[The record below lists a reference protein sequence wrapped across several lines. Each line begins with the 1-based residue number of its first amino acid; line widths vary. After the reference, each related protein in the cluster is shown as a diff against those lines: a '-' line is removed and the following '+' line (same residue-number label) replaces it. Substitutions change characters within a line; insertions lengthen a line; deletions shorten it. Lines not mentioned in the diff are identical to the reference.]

1 VTWPGLA
8 WPDLT
13 IYGAA
18 NEWKSKQ
25 HSNLWHFSHHS
36 LFLFFFSTGKDNRTI
51 LWDLFTLKPIAD
63 VPNDAVSLQESTNS
77 GSDAMFAAGGL
88 ASSQQ
93 RRYDVQWSPIKRG
106 VASTCSLD
114 RKVQAHSILGLSGKS
129 GRPPKWL
136 RPSSS
141 VSFGFGGSV
150 VSCGSENKIVS
161 LSTVVEQPQLQ
172 QVSDTFEGTIES
184 TNVVDFCKDLAYKAR
199 DPGEA
204 QLWGFMQVIF
214 ETNARQE
221 LLDHLG
227 FDPTAIANAAAAYKE
242 DTTSN
247 GVESMSLKD
256 QPPNVG
262 MSKPAEEMVKKAL
275 LVGNFE
281 AAVDCCFRIGN
292 LADALVLASCGGA
305 DLWAKTQARYFKV
318 ESSKRPFLSIV
329 SAIIHTQL
337 EELVRCSNPKKWQ
350 ETLAILSTYGKSD
363 EFPTLCIALGD
374 LLETSG
380 DPRSAS
386 LCYMCALS
394 LDEAVKFWRAQL
406 DLANK
411 EKQTDG
417 MDLLALHEF
426 VVKVSVFLK
435 AAGPSAVLDPKDAD
449 LFSKYAEKL
458 SEQGLL
464 VAAAKYCKGEGE
476 DSRILRDRLYR
487 SKASPACLAAMGGS
501 PPEFPFTLANI
512 QQSRGQTSGAETRKN
527 QQQQAAAAIQ
537 QQEVAAAAAAAI
549 HQNNQNTSQ
558 QSNTPQNYTRQESSN
573 SATSANGQQ
582 SQYNQ
587 QQQYGQHT
595 AAQTAQP
602 TQAAPDALPAGWV
615 ALQDPSSGSMYYAN
629 QATGEVTW
637 EKPQDAPQPA
647 YAPAPAPQPVEQP
660 AASTNG
666 TSSSSTPNRMA
677 SKYGDGFVTS
687 ASHPELA
694 NQYGN
699 VGTR

>member
-1 VTWPGLA
+1 
-8 WPDLT
+8 
-13 IYGAA
+13 
-18 NEWKSKQ
+18 
-25 HSNLWHFSHHS
+25 
-36 LFLFFFSTGKDNRTI
+36 
-51 LWDLFTLKPIAD
+51 
-63 VPNDAVSLQESTNS
+63 
-77 GSDAMFAAGGL
+77 MFAAGGL

-93 RRYDVQWSPIKRG
+93 RRYDVQWSPIRRG

-114 RKVQAHSILGLSGKS
+114 RKVQAHSILGISGKS

-141 VSFGFGGSV
+141 VSFGFGGSI
-150 VSCGSENKIVS
+150 VSCGAENKIVS

-172 QVSDTFEGTIES
+172 QVSQTFEATIES
-184 TNVVDFCKDLAYKAR
+184 TNVIDFCKDLARKAR

-242 DTTSN
+242 DATTN
-247 GVESMSLKD
+247 GVAGMSLTDAPK
-256 QPPNVG
+256 VG
-262 MSKPAEEMVKKAL
+262 MSKSAEEMVKKAL

-281 AAVDCCFRIGN
+281 AAVDCCFRVGN

-305 DLWAKTQARYFKV
+305 DLWAKTQARYFEV

-329 SAIIHTQL
+329 SAVIHTQL
-337 EELVRCSNPKKWQ
+337 EELVQFSNPKNWH

-363 EFPTLCIALGD
+363 DFPTLCIALGD

-386 LCYMCALS
+386 LCYMCSLS
-394 LDEAVKFWRAQL
+394 LDKAVKFWRAQL
-406 DLANK
+406 DLANNK
-411 EKQTDG
+411 KKTGG

-435 AAGPSAVLDPKDAD
+435 AAGPSAVLDPKDAE

-476 DSRILRDRLYR
+476 DSKILRDRLYR

-512 QQSRGQTSGAETRKN
+512 QQSRGQTSGAATREA
-527 QQQQAAAAIQ
+527 QQQQAAAA
-537 QQEVAAAAAAAI
+537 AAAAAI
-549 HQNNQNTSQ
+549 QQSNQQTSQ
-558 QSNTPQNYTRQESSN
+558 QSTTQQSGVRQEPAGATSSN
-573 SATSANGQQ
+573 GQK
-582 SQYNQ
+582 SQNSQ
-587 QQQYGQHT
+587 QQQYSQQT

-602 TQAAPDALPAGWV
+602 TQAAPDTLLAGWI
-615 ALQDPSSGSMYYAN
+615 AIQDPSSGNMYYAN
-629 QATGEVTW
+629 QTTGETTW
-637 EKPQDAPQPA
+637 EKPQGAPQPA

-666 TSSSSTPNRMA
+666 VSASTPNRMA

-694 NQYGN
+694 EQYGN

>member
-1 VTWPGLA
+1 LA
-8 WPDLT
+8 FLT
-13 IYGAA
+13 PF
-18 NEWKSKQ
+18 
-25 HSNLWHFSHHS
+25 NLW
-36 LFLFFFSTGKDNRTI
+36 FLLFSTGKDNRTI

-63 VPNDAVSLQESTNS
+63 VPNDVPPVQESSAS
-77 GSDAMFAAGGL
+77 GSDALFAAGGL

-93 RRYDVQWSPIKRG
+93 RRYDVQWSPIRRG

-141 VSFGFGGSV
+141 VSCGFGGSV

-172 QVSDTFEGTIES
+172 QLSETFEATIES
-184 TNVVDFCKDLAYKAR
+184 TNVIDFCKDLAHEAI
-199 DPGEA
+199 DPSEA

-227 FDPTAIANAAAAYKE
+227 FDPTAIANATAAYK
-242 DTTSN
+242 DNATTN
-247 GVESMSLKD
+247 GVEGMSLKD
-256 QPPNVG
+256 KPNVG

-305 DLWAKTQARYFKV
+305 ELWAKTQARYFEV

-337 EELVRCSNPKKWQ
+337 EELVQYSNPKKWH

-363 EFPTLCIALGD
+363 EFPKLCILLGD
-374 LLETSG
+374 LLESSS

-394 LDEAVKFWRAQL
+394 LDKAVKFWRAQL
-406 DLANK
+406 DLANNK
-411 EKQTDG
+411 KKMGD

-435 AAGPSAVLDPKDAD
+435 AAGPSAVLDPKDAE

-476 DSRILRDRLYR
+476 DSKILRDRLYR

-512 QQSRGQTSGAETRKN
+512 QQSRGQTSGAATREA
-527 QQQQAAAAIQ
+527 QQQHAAAAIQ
-537 QQEVAAAAAAAI
+537 QQQLSSTSQ
-549 HQNNQNTSQ
+549 HSNSQ
-558 QSNTPQNYTRQESSN
+558 QSYARQESAN
-573 SATSANGQQ
+573 SANGQQ
-582 SQYNQ
+582 SQNSQ
-587 QQQYGQHT
+587 QQQYSQQT
-595 AAQTAQP
+595 AAQTVQP

-629 QATGEVTW
+629 QTTGETTW
-637 EKPQDAPQPA
+637 EKPQGVPQPA
-647 YAPAPAPQPVEQP
+647 YAYAPASAPQPVEQP
-660 AASTNG
+660 TASTNG
-666 TSSSSTPNRMA
+666 ISASTKNRMA

-687 ASHPELA
+687 ASHPELGS
-694 NQYGN
+694 QYGN

>member
-1 VTWPGLA
+1 MA
-8 WPDLT
+8 FLT
-13 IYGAA
+13 PF
-18 NEWKSKQ
+18 NP
-25 HSNLWHFSHHS
+25 S
-36 LFLFFFSTGKDNRTI
+36 LFFSTGKDNRTI

-63 VPNDAVSLQESTNS
+63 VPNDVPLGQESSNS
-77 GSDAMFAAGGL
+77 ASDALFANSGL

-93 RRYDVQWSPIKRG
+93 RRYDVQWSPIRRG

-114 RKVQAHSILGLSGKS
+114 RKVQVHSILGLSGKS

-172 QVSDTFEGTIES
+172 QVSETFEATIES
-184 TNVVDFCKDLAYKAR
+184 TNVIDFCKDLAHKAR
-199 DPGEA
+199 DPSEA

-242 DTTSN
+242 GATIN
-247 GVESMSLKD
+247 GVEGMSLKD
-256 QPPNVG
+256 KPPNVG
-262 MSKPAEEMVKKAL
+262 MSKSAEEMVKKAL

-305 DLWAKTQARYFKV
+305 DLWAKTQARYFEV

-337 EELVRCSNPKKWQ
+337 EELVQKSNPKKWH

-363 EFPTLCIALGD
+363 EFPKLCILLGD

-394 LDEAVKFWRAQL
+394 LDKAVKFWRAQL

-411 EKQTDG
+411 KKTDG

-435 AAGPSAVLDPKDAD
+435 AAGPSSVLDPEDAE

-464 VAAAKYCKGEGE
+464 VAAAKYCRGEGE
-476 DSRILRDRLYR
+476 DSKILRDRLYR

-501 PPEFPFTLANI
+501 PPDFPFTLANI
-512 QQSRGQTSGAETRKN
+512 QQSRGQTSGAETRKA
-527 QQQQAAAAIQ
+527 QQQQAEAAIQ
-537 QQEVAAAAAAAI
+537 Q
-549 HQNNQNTSQ
+549 NNQRAS
-558 QSNTPQNYTRQESSN
+558 QESAN
-573 SATSANGQQ
+573 SANGQQ
-582 SQYNQ
+582 SQYSQ
-587 QQQYGQHT
+587 QQQYSQQP

-615 ALQDPSSGSMYYAN
+615 AIQDPSSGSMYYAN
-629 QATGEVTW
+629 QTTGETTW
-637 EKPQDAPQPA
+637 EKPQGAPQPA
-647 YAPAPAPQPVEQP
+647 YAPAPAPQPVEQLP
-660 AASTNG
+660 ASANG
-666 TSSSSTPNRMA
+666 TSASTPNRMA

-694 NQYGN
+694 NHYGN